1 MAGKKLN
8 PKYQVEGDEILSKG
22 YLRNFLKWYPSIT
35 SKKAF
40 HFDSLREDWCSE
52 KSLIMY
58 IEVFKAMVDCKAAIK
73 LDKEMVLDKRLSTW

>member
-1 MAGKKLN
+1 M
-8 PKYQVEGDEILSKG
+8 KY
-22 YLRNFLKWYPSIT
+22 
-35 SKKAF
+35 F
-40 HFDSLREDWCSE
+40 HFDSLSEDWCSE